1 MRLVLMILL
10 AGITLATLVTGSPDS
25 QAAPKPVFRAGA
37 AAVKITPSLTRP
49 VFIAGYDSNR
59 IAESVHDDLWARVL
73 VLDDGRTRTAVVS
86 CDLIGLFNS
95 RVRKIRAAIGARGGV
110 PAENVLITC
119 THVHSGPDTMG
130 LWGKAPLSSGLDPL
144 YMKRLEDRIV
154 VGVDAAVRDLQPV
167 TLSAGK
173 VTVPDGFVHNSRE
186 ELQDKELTAL
196 RLTSS
201 TGRTVATVIHY
212 GGHPEVNKSKAL
224 TSDYVHY
231 VREGVERQFG
241 GVALYLNG
249 ALGGMVTP
257 KVKGHTLE
265 EMERVGKGVAK
276 SAVEAVERAKAVE
289 VDTITLRRKDVT
301 LPLANDQF
309 RLLLAAKVLDND
321 TRVDQGVAQFET
333 EVWRV
338 DLGPIT
344 WITIPGE
351 ILPRPALELKKAMPG
366 RFPMVVA
373 LGNDELGYILDPE
386 DFGKDRYKYERS
398 MSVGKETW
406 PRLWSAAK
414 ELLK

>member
-1 MRLVLMILL
+1 MRLVFLTLSLL
-10 AGITLATLVTGSPDS
+10 AVALASLAG
-25 QAAPKPVFRAGA
+25 QRLEAAPKPVLRAGA

-73 VLDDGRTRTAVVS
+73 VLDDGRTRFAVVS

-95 RVRKIRAAIGARGGV
+95 RVRKIRSAIKGV

-130 LWGKAPLSSGLDPL
+130 LWGKGPLSTGLDPL
-144 YMKRLEDRIV
+144 YMERLEDRIV
-154 VGVDAAVRDLQPV
+154 TAVEAAVKDLQPV
-167 TLSAGK
+167 SLAAGK
-173 VTVPDGFVHNSRE
+173 VRVPDGFVHNSRE
-186 ELQDKELTAL
+186 EIQDKELTAL
-196 RLTSS
+196 RLTG
-201 TGRTVATVIHY
+201 TGGRTVATVLHY

-231 VREGVERQFG
+231 VREGVEQRFG
-241 GVALYLNG
+241 GVAIYLNG

-257 KVKGHTLE
+257 KVSGHNFE

-276 SAVEAVERAKAVE
+276 AAVEAVDAAKPID
-289 VDTITLRRKDVT
+289 VDTVRWQRRTVPV
-301 LPLANDQF
+301 PLANQQF
-309 RLLLAAKVLDND
+309 RLLLGAKVLDHD
-321 TRVDQGVAQFET
+321 ARTEQGAAEFDT
-333 EVWRV
+333 EVCRL
-338 DLGPIT
+338 DLGPMT
-344 WITIPGE
+344 WVTIPGE
-351 ILPRPALELKKAMPG
+351 ILPRPALDLKGEMPG

-373 LGNDELGYILDPE
+373 LGNDELGYILHPDDWE
-386 DFGKDRYKYERS
+386 KDRYKYERS

-406 PRLWSAAK
+406 PRLWATAK